1 MKGITLLLTT
11 VIILSLATD
20 CCSIERM
27 ICTEKEAT
35 LAESEADNL
44 HDWDS
49 LYSSFKRFAHCDD
62 AAISEGY
69 SASVGR
75 LLAFDW
81 QHLRRLSE
89 LTKSDKEFKRFV
101 LKHIDELI
109 PADELKIILENARTH
124 CPAGM
129 EGLCKQ
135 IEDAAR

>member
-1 MKGITLLLTT
+1 MIRILAI
-11 VIILSLATD
+11 VISLSLATY
-20 CCSIERM
+20 CCAGEKKM
-27 ICTEKEAT
+27 CTQEEAIQ
-35 LAESEADNL
+35 AESEANKL
-44 HDWDS
+44 NDWDS

-81 QHLRRLSE
+81 QHLKRLSE

-101 LKHIDELI
+101 FKHIDELV
-109 PADELKIILENARTH
+109 PADQLKIILDNARTH
-124 CPAGM
+124 CPVGM

>member
-1 MKGITLLLTT
+1 MKGITLLLTI
-11 VIILSLATD
+11 VICLSLATY
-20 CCSIERM
+20 CCATERR
-27 ICTEKEAT
+27 ICNEKEAIQ
-35 LAESEADNL
+35 AESEANKL
-44 HDWDS
+44 NDWDS
-49 LYSSFKRFAHCDD
+49 LYRSFKHFAHCDD

-81 QHLRRLSE
+81 RHLKRLYE
-89 LTKSDKEFKRFV
+89 LTKSNKEFERFV
-101 LKHIDELI
+101 LKHIDELV

-129 EGLCKQ
+129 EGLCKR